1 MMIELLRSQ
10 LEAANA
16 TNLQLRLT
24 VEQMSSSMK
33 SMELTISDLRATIA
47 NLESLLQER
56 DSSLGKAR
64 NQMRGMSK
72 LIGRKSEKQQPEAVA
87 AMTAEEKAAD
97 VEAARDMSGS
107 LQLCTL
113 DLCTSSMTTVHAART
128 SSSGN

>member
-47 NLESLLQER
+47 NL
-56 DSSLGKAR
+56 
-64 NQMRGMSK
+64 
-72 LIGRKSEKQQPEAVA
+72 
-87 AMTAEEKAAD
+87 
-97 VEAARDMSGS
+97 
-107 LQLCTL
+107 
-113 DLCTSSMTTVHAART
+113 
-128 SSSGN
+128 